1 MSFENILLETAKQI
15 GAEVVNNTLKTKEN
29 TAVHAG
35 KTTPVSI
42 KNVTSENSKNT
53 AVESQKNL
61 EKENFLQ
68 HEIKK
73 NIEQNHSINM
83 INAYGRN
90 KRLGVMV
97 LCAVLGLLVCLMLL
111 TVCRGN
117 LSGEVVGIISTI
129 SGIFG
134 ACLKDAY
141 SFEFGS
147 SRGSR
152 EKDERISATILE
164 HLKQ

>member
-1 MSFENILLETAKQI
+1 MSFESILLETAKQI
-15 GAEVVNNTLKTKEN
+15 GAGVVCNALKTKEDNN
-29 TAVHAG
+29 TSTG
-35 KTTPVSI
+35 KVALAPSKNKVVEKT
-42 KNVTSENSKNT
+42 KNVSFEQ
-53 AVESQKNL
+53 QKNFEADKTL
-61 EKENFLQ
+61 HN
-68 HEIKK
+68 EIQK
-73 NIEQNHSINM
+73 NIEQNHSINV

-97 LCAVLGLLVCLMLL
+97 ICAVFGLLICLILL

-117 LSGEVVGIISTI
+117 LSGEVVGIVSTI

-164 HLKQ
+164 RLRQ

>member
-15 GAEVVNNTLKTKEN
+15 GAEVVGNRLKNKEN
-29 TAVHAG
+29 TNTDANKIVQ
-35 KTTPVSI
+35 TPV
-42 KNVTSENSKNT
+42 KNMTSESTKNSEMDRVLN
-53 AVESQKNL
+53 S
-61 EKENFLQ
+61 
-68 HEIKK
+68 EIRK
-73 NIEQNHSINM
+73 NIEQNHSVSM

-97 LCAVLGLLVCLMLL
+97 ICAVFGLLVCLVLL
-111 TVCRGN
+111 TVCKGN
-117 LSGEVVGIISTI
+117 LSGEVIGIVSTI

-152 EKDERISATILE
+152 EKDERLSATILE
-164 HLKQ
+164 RLRQ

>member
-15 GAEVVNNTLKTKEN
+15 GAEVVGNALKTK
-29 TAVHAG
+29 
-35 KTTPVSI
+35 
-42 KNVTSENSKNT
+42 KNDNISAEKITSTSSKNT
-53 AVESQKNL
+53 VVEKPKNAPLEQRKNL
-61 EKENFLQ
+61 EMDKTLHN
-68 HEIKK
+68 EIQK

-97 LCAVLGLLVCLMLL
+97 ICAVFGLLICLVLL

-117 LSGEVVGIISTI
+117 LSGEVVGIVSTI

-164 HLKQ
+164 RLRQ

>member
-1 MSFENILLETAKQI
+1 MSETENDLKQ
-15 GAEVVNNTLKTKEN
+15 K
-29 TAVHAG
+29 
-35 KTTPVSI
+35 
-42 KNVTSENSKNT
+42 
-53 AVESQKNL
+53 
-61 EKENFLQ
+61 
-68 HEIKK
+68 
-73 NIEQNHSINM
+73 IEQNHSVSM

-97 LCAVLGLLVCLMLL
+97 IGAVAGLIVCLMILIF
-111 TVCRGN
+111 CKGG
-117 LSGEVVGIISTI
+117 LSGEVIGIISTI

-152 EKDERISATILE
+152 EKDERISATL
-164 HLKQ
+164 LNQFPSRQKF

>member
-15 GAEVVNNTLKTKEN
+15 GAEVVGNRLKNKEN
-29 TAVHAG
+29 ANTDANKIVQ
-35 KTTPVSI
+35 TPV
-42 KNVTSENSKNT
+42 KNMISESTKNPEMDRVLNS
-53 AVESQKNL
+53 
-61 EKENFLQ
+61 
-68 HEIKK
+68 EIRK
-73 NIEQNHSINM
+73 NIEQNHSVSM

-97 LCAVLGLLVCLMLL
+97 ICAVFGLLVCLVLL
-111 TVCRGN
+111 TVCKGN
-117 LSGEVVGIISTI
+117 LSGEVIGIVSTI

-152 EKDERISATILE
+152 EKDERLSATILE
-164 HLKQ
+164 RLRQ

>member
-15 GAEVVNNTLKTKEN
+15 GAEVVGNRLKNKEN
-29 TAVHAG
+29 TSVN
-35 KTTPVSI
+35 KTIQIT
-42 KNVTSENSKNT
+42 TKNT
-53 AVESQKNL
+53 KPDPQKNP
-61 EKENFLQ
+61 
-68 HEIKK
+68 EIDRNLNNEIRK
-73 NIEQNHSINM
+73 NIEQNHSVSM

-97 LCAVLGLLVCLMLL
+97 ICAVFGLLVCLVLL
-111 TVCRGN
+111 TVCKGN
-117 LSGEVVGIISTI
+117 LSGEVIGIVSTI

-152 EKDERISATILE
+152 EKDERLSATILE
-164 HLKQ
+164 RLRQ

>member
-15 GAEVVNNTLKTKEN
+15 GAEVVGNRLKNKEN
-29 TAVHAG
+29 TNADAN
-35 KTTPVSI
+35 KTIQIT
-42 KNVTSENSKNT
+42 TKNT
-53 AVESQKNL
+53 MSELQKNP
-61 EKENFLQ
+61 
-68 HEIKK
+68 EIDKNLNNEIQK
-73 NIEQNHSINM
+73 NIEQNHSVSM

-97 LCAVLGLLVCLMLL
+97 ICAVFGLLVCLVLL
-111 TVCRGN
+111 TVCKGN
-117 LSGEVVGIISTI
+117 LSGEVIGIVSTI

-152 EKDERISATILE
+152 EKDERLSATILE
-164 HLKQ
+164 RLRQ

>member
-1 MSFENILLETAKQI
+1 MSLENILLGAVKTVGTEII
-15 GAEVVNNTLKTKEN
+15 GNALDSKEIQHKT
-29 TAVHAG
+29 
-35 KTTPVSI
+35 SI
-42 KNVTSENSKNT
+42 VDDEQDI
-53 AVESQKNL
+53 VC
-61 EKENFLQ
+61 
-68 HEIKK
+68 KK
-73 NIEQNHSINM
+73 KASMEDNREIEQKHTVSL

-97 LCAVLGLLVCLMLL
+97 ICAVLGLIICLLIL
-111 TVCRGN
+111 SLCRDN
-117 LSGEVVGIISTI
+117 LSGEVIGIVSTI

-152 EKDERISATILE
+152 EKDERLSATLLD
-164 HLKQ
+164 HLKS